1 MYLEHA
7 PSNRRSPRRGFAAA
21 IAAIALLIAACG
33 QAAAPSGAPA
43 PPSVSSAPSPTQA
56 SVANSLATVT
66 LPDSARVLA
75 TKTYGVV
82 PVNQIVV
89 ILADGQGAPAAAALA
104 ASLQGR
110 VVGQL
115 DFLNAYQ
122 IETAGATEAD
132 LTAAL
137 TKARGT
143 TGVTLAAPNQEMRP
157 TAEPGEIWGTR
168 ISPLTGPPYN
178 NENNS
183 AGYGLIGVT
192 TAWDYIRGSGMDTAP
207 VQVGVVDSGLY
218 NGTNEFGNVG
228 RVSFTEAEASRDKP
242 EQQTNAD
249 GTTSD
254 DVSGGHGTGVNIL
267 IGADPNNGGPAG
279 VASVLGENLTISN
292 TNLWASDYGQQ
303 WTEAAPDPND
313 PTLVAYSNGKT
324 YQYSGLHFSGAL
336 DQGARGRG
344 SRDRD
349 LVDDRVR

>member
-178 NENNS
+178 NE
-183 AGYGLIGVT
+183 T
-192 TAWDYIRGSGMDTAP
+192 TALAT
-207 VQVGVVDSGLY
+207 DS
-218 NGTNEFGNVG
+218 
-228 RVSFTEAEASRDKP
+228 SA
-242 EQQTNAD
+242 
-249 GTTSD
+249 
-254 DVSGGHGTGVNIL
+254 
-267 IGADPNNGGPAG
+267 
-279 VASVLGENLTISN
+279 
-292 TNLWASDYGQQ
+292 
-303 WTEAAPDPND
+303 
-313 PTLVAYSNGKT
+313 
-324 YQYSGLHFSGAL
+324 
-336 DQGARGRG
+336 
-344 SRDRD
+344 
-349 LVDDRVR
+349 